1 MVLVQLIVWMTHQ
14 VIYVSA
20 KKDTLVI
27 LITCSYQNYLIIL
40 NCKGKNCNISTQT
53 QQTNTSSFLFNN
65 KGLIDN
71 QILTP
76 LNFNLKE
83 AQEE

>member
-1 MVLVQLIVWMTHQ
+1 MTHQ

-27 LITCSYQNYLIIL
+27 LIACSYQNYLIIF
-40 NCKGKNCNISTQT
+40 NYKGKNCNISTQT
-53 QQTNTSSFLFNN
+53 QQTNTSSFLFNS
-65 KGLIDN
+65 KGFIDN

-83 AQEE
+83 GQEE